1 MNYKILPDGKIISAE
16 DVGRIITQRRKSQNL
31 TQADLAGLGNMGIR
45 FLSELENG
53 KGTVQFDKV
62 MQVLDLLGLD
72 VVILKRDR

>member
-1 MNYKILPDGKIISAE
+1 MNCKILPNSKVMSAK
-16 DVGRIITQRRKSQNL
+16 DVGRLITQRRKSQHF

-72 VVILKRDR
+72 VVILERDS